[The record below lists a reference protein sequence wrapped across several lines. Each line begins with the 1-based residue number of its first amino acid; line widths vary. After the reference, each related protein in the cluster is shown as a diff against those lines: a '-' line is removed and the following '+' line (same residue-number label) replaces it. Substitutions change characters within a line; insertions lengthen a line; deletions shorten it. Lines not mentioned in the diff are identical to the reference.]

1 MSAQRKV
8 QIVEPPSTPST
19 MLPAASREATSSSRT
34 EATNN
39 DDDDAVL
46 AAAARRT
53 LAIDVSDAVA
63 VVAQTT
69 PVAQRRE
76 ARISFAPDVE
86 MTPAATPRGDATPAR
101 GDATPVRSA
110 LRADGTPIRSALRA
124 GATPVS
130 ERRVSFGPGVESPK
144 ASRERNHKQA
154 RISPAVKA
162 KLEHGP
168 LQQNHWLNQSPREKN
183 ARPSRRAASR
193 AKDA

>member
-86 MTPAATPRGDATPAR
+86 MTPAATPRGDATP
-101 GDATPVRSA
+101 VRSA